1 MNKRQLLRATALVAS
16 SLLLAGTA
24 SAQDFPPKKPVTLVV
39 GFAAGGAADAAAR
52 LIAKK
57 LGENIGQTV
66 VVDNKGGAGGNIAHQ
81 FVANAAPDG
90 TVLLFGS
97 VGPLTIAPHLMKLT
111 YDPFKDLAAISGGVN
126 FPNVLVVHKAQG
138 AKTLAE
144 FIQLSKK
151 KPGSVE
157 FASTGA
163 GSASHLAGEL
173 FNQRAGIDMTHVP
186 YKGGAPAL
194 QDLLGERITSYFAAP
209 PTAMPHVESGKLI
222 PLATTGLTRPAYLP
236 NIPTVA
242 ESGFPGFEALNWYAF
257 VAPGKT
263 PAPLLDR
270 WNQEIV
276 KVLSQ
281 IGAAVRKGTPK
292 PDISTVAALTQ
303 TLLNAKSVAYS
314 ASASGVYLSTEM
326 FAKLGVQER
335 LAVTGKKILSERV
348 GAVVARGDAELG
360 FQQVSEL
367 IYFKEL
373 DFIGTLPDEVQQTIF
388 FSAGLVEGAAQPELA
403 RHLLRFLTSPAVAD
417 IVRATGLDP
426 VDQRAVQASAAKPQ

>member
-1 MNKRQLLRATALVAS
+1 MKKRAALHALATATALLLGGAS
-16 SLLLAGTA
+16 H
-24 SAQDFPPKKPVTLVV
+24 AQDFPPKKPVTLVV

-57 LGENIGQTV
+57 LGENIGQPV

-81 FVANAAPDG
+81 FVANAVPDG
-90 TVLLFGS
+90 TVLLLGS

-111 YDPFKDLAAISGGVN
+111 YDPFKDLAAVSGGVN
-126 FPNVLVVHKAQG
+126 FPNVLVVHQDAG

-144 FIQLSKK
+144 FVQLSKK
-151 KPGSVE
+151 KPGSVD

-194 QDLLGERITSYFAAP
+194 QDLLGGRITSYFAAP
-209 PTAMPHVESGKLI
+209 PTAMPHVETGKLI

-242 ESGFPGFEALNWYAF
+242 ESGYPGFEALNWYAF

-263 PAPLLDR
+263 PPAILDR

-276 KVLSQ
+276 KVLNDAGVKEALNKHGLTPQPTTRAQLTAFMKKESAQ
-281 IGAAVRKGTPK
+281 WATIIKERK
-292 PDISTVAALTQ
+292 LT
-303 TLLNAKSVAYS
+303 
-314 ASASGVYLSTEM
+314 
-326 FAKLGVQER
+326 
-335 LAVTGKKILSERV
+335 
-348 GAVVARGDAELG
+348 AE
-360 FQQVSEL
+360 
-367 IYFKEL
+367 
-373 DFIGTLPDEVQQTIF
+373 
-388 FSAGLVEGAAQPELA
+388 
-403 RHLLRFLTSPAVAD
+403 
-417 IVRATGLDP
+417 
-426 VDQRAVQASAAKPQ
+426 